1 MIEGRAKVERA
12 DKVAFSLV
20 VSFLALLCQSGS
32 MLTTVRT
39 HLHLFGFWHAV
50 CSLLSVCR

>member
-12 DKVAFSLV
+12 DEVAFSLV

-32 MLTTVRT
+32 MLTTGCTR
-39 HLHLFGFWHAV
+39 LHLFGFWHTV

>member
-39 HLHLFGFWHAV
+39 HLHLFGFWHAI